1 MKILITGFGAF
12 PGAPFN
18 PTTALAARVA
28 GAARRR
34 GVACV
39 AHVFETRYGAID
51 RQLPALIAAHRP
63 DVILMFGL
71 AADRQQVCIETLAH
85 NRLAASSPD
94 AGGAVP
100 QRAVIAPGAA
110 PRRRGRAPFGRL
122 VTVARASGIAAA
134 PSTDAGDYLCNYL
147 YWHALGAAAKPGGP
161 RLAVFVHVPL
171 PAQDL
176 RPRSR
181 AKPRV
186 FTFDQL
192 VRAGRAIVSALSRR

>member
-18 PTTALAARVA
+18 PTTALVARVA

-34 GVACV
+34 GVQCI
-39 AHVFETRYGAID
+39 AHVFETRFAVVD
-51 RQLPALIAAHRP
+51 RELPALIATHRP
-63 DVILMFGL
+63 HAILMFGL
-71 AADRQQVCIETLAH
+71 AADRKQVCIETLAH

-94 AGGAVP
+94 ASGAVP
-100 QRAVIAPGAA
+100 RRAVIAPGAA

-122 VTVARASGIAAA
+122 VAAARASGIAAT

-147 YWHALGAAAKPGGP
+147 YWHALGTAAKPGGP

-171 PAQDL
+171 PVPG
-176 RPRSR
+176 PRNR

-192 VRAGRAIVSALSRR
+192 VRAGRTIVSALIRR